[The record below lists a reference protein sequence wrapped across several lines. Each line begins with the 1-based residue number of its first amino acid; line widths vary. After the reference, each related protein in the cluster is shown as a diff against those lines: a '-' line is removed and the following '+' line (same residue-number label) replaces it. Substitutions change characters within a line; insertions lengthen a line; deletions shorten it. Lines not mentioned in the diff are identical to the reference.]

1 LNLPSRTVGMTA
13 PYSPSPAFAEAVSY
27 LSNASSLAQ
36 VPNSVKLELYGLF
49 KLLTVA
55 PSPNTARPSF
65 FDISGRAKWDAWK
78 LASETYEGRPSE
90 AENRYLDIARDLG
103 WKEGEPAAVTSETEE
118 RAAAAERGGGGP
130 GMGVSVSV
138 MSPPQ
143 EDEESAIGLHAYA
156 MREDVAAMSAFLQA
170 GAGEGLDIDARDEY
184 GYTPLHLAADRGNVA
199 TIELL
204 LKHGADK
211 TLKDTDGYSATDLA
225 TIAQRPD
232 IVALLEPK

>member
-1 LNLPSRTVGMTA
+1 
-13 PYSPSPAFAEAVSY
+13 
-27 LSNASSLAQ
+27 
-36 VPNSVKLELYGLF
+36 
-49 KLLTVA
+49 
-55 PSPNTARPSF
+55 
-65 FDISGRAKWDAWK
+65 
-78 LASETYEGRPSE
+78 
-90 AENRYLDIARDLG
+90 LDIARDLG

-184 GYTPLHLAADRGNVA
+184 VSKKLIGVA
-199 TIELL
+199 VCEKNWRILPTFLL
-204 LKHGADK
+204 L
-211 TLKDTDGYSATDLA
+211 
-225 TIAQRPD
+225 
-232 IVALLEPK
+232 